1 MERWCIA
8 PTAKDT
14 DLWILKWKNCVESIK
29 KGVRWRSS
37 VKTHRSKKEM
47 QRMSLFEKF
56 ITEGNCKSDELAKEG
71 AMLDGGGMAHVQERD
86 EVSAAL

>member
-14 DLWILKWKNCVESIK
+14 DLWILKWKICVESIK
-29 KGVRWRSS
+29 KGYRWRSS

-56 ITEGNCKSDELAKEG
+56 IPEGNCKSDELAKEG
-71 AMLDGGGMAHVQERD
+71 AMLDGGGMAHLQERA